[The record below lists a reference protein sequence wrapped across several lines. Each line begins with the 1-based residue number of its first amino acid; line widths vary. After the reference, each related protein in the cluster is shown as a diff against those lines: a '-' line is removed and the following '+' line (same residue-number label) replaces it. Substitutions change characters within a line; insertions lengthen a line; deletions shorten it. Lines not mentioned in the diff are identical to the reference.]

1 MGDDAATLLPMGV
14 LNHSSNFHDNVSDE
28 ATSATGFVARS
39 AARRFSARVLGFR
52 FFRAAAVGGAH
63 LLSRCDFPGEGGSD
77 AYFSINA
84 LVLLVLS
91 MTSLMSESVQS
102 KGISATFGF

>member
-1 MGDDAATLLPMGV
+1 MGV
-14 LNHSSNFHDNVSDE
+14 LNHSSNRQDNESAE
-28 ATSATGFVARS
+28 ATSATGHVARS
-39 AARRFSARVLGFR
+39 AASRFSANVRGRR

-91 MTSLMSESVQS
+91 MTSLIKESVQS
-102 KGISATFGF
+102 KGMSATFGF